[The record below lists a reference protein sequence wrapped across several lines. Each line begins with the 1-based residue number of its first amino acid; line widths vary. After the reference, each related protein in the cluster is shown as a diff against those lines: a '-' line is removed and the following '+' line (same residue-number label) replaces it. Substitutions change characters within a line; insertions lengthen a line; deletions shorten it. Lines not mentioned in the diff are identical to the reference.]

1 MTVEAGPGAHAGTSV
16 NGDSHLPGDDTYET
30 TKTFESL
37 GVSEELTKALADEG
51 IVSAFPIQAL
61 TVTDALAGR
70 DVCGKAKTGSGKTL
84 AFGVPLLQRAKA
96 TRDAEGGRPAPTR
109 PARPLALVLLPTREL
124 AVQVHDVLA
133 PLAQKLGLR
142 AVAVYG
148 GADIDRQV
156 AKLRKGVDVVIAT
169 PGRLIDLGDR
179 GEIAVDQLETLVL
192 DEADR
197 MADMGFMPQV
207 EWVLRR
213 LDQPHQTLLFSATLD
228 GAVDRLVK
236 RYLSDPVFHEVAST
250 TQTVTQM
257 EHRFLQVHQ
266 MDKVKVTAAICR
278 SQEKSLLFVRTKRGA
293 DRLVEHLAKE
303 GVRAAAIHGD
313 LRQANRE
320 RALADFSNG
329 KLSVLVATDVA
340 ARGLH
345 IEGVDGVIHYDPPE
359 DHKAYLHRSGRTA
372 RAGKSGVVVSL
383 ALWNQLVEM
392 EVIQRR
398 LGLRIPIVEMFS
410 NDARLA
416 DLAAWTPEAG
426 ESVL

>member
-1 MTVEAGPGAHAGTSV
+1 MTVEALAGAHAGTATSGV
-16 NGDSHLPGDDTYET
+16 GDVPGDDTYET
-30 TKTFESL
+30 TRTFESL
-37 GVSEELTKALADEG
+37 GVSPELTKALADEG

-61 TVTDALAGR
+61 TVADALAGR

-96 TRDAEGGRPAPTR
+96 TIGAGGARQAARPAK
-109 PARPLALVLLPTREL
+109 PLALVLLPTREL
-124 AVQVHDVLA
+124 AVQVYDVLT
-133 PLAQKLGLR
+133 PLAKKLGLR

-156 AKLRKGVDVVIAT
+156 SKLRQGADIVIAT

-179 GEIAVDQLETLVL
+179 GEVSVEDLETLVL

-213 LDQPHQTLLFSATLD
+213 LERPHQTLLFSATLD

-250 TQTVTQM
+250 TQTVTLM
-257 EHRFLQVHQ
+257 EHRFIQVHQ
-266 MDKVKVTAAICR
+266 MDKVKVVAAICR
-278 SQEKSLLFVRTKRGA
+278 GQEKSLVFVRTKRGA
-293 DRLVEHLAKE
+293 DRLVEHLTKE
-303 GVRAAAIHGD
+303 RVKAAAIHGD
-313 LRQANRE
+313 LRQVNRE
-320 RALADFSNG
+320 RALSDFANG
-329 KLSVLVATDVA
+329 NLPVLVATDVA

-345 IEGVDGVIHYDPPE
+345 IEGVDAVIHFDPPE

-372 RAGKSGVVVSL
+372 RAGKAGVVVSL

-398 LGLRIPIVEMFS
+398 LGLRVPIVEMFS
-410 NDARLA
+410 NDLRLA
-416 DLAAWTPEAG
+416 DLAGWTPRVE

>member
-1 MTVEAGPGAHAGTSV
+1 MTVEALAGAHAGTLT
-16 NGDSHLPGDDTYET
+16 NGVGDVPGDDTYET
-30 TKTFESL
+30 ARTFESL
-37 GVSEELTKALADEG
+37 GVSAELTRALADEG

-61 TVTDALAGR
+61 TVADALAGR

-96 TRDAEGGRPAPTR
+96 TIDAGGTRQSTR
-109 PARPLALVLLPTREL
+109 PAKPLALVLLPTREL
-124 AVQVHDVLA
+124 AVQVHDVLM
-133 PLAQKLGLR
+133 PLAKKLGLS

-156 AKLRKGVDVVIAT
+156 SKLRKGVDIVIAT

-179 GEIAVDQLETLVL
+179 GEVSVEDLETLVL

-213 LDQPHQTLLFSATLD
+213 LERPHQTLLFSATLD

-236 RYLSDPVFHEVAST
+236 RYLSDPVFHEVASA
-250 TQTVTQM
+250 TQTVTLM
-257 EHRFLQVHQ
+257 EHRFIQVHQ
-266 MDKVKVTAAICR
+266 MDKVKVAAAICR
-278 SQEKSLLFVRTKRGA
+278 SQEKSLVFVRTKRGA
-293 DRLVEHLAKE
+293 DRLVEHLGKE
-303 GVRAAAIHGD
+303 KVKAAAIHGD

-320 RALADFSNG
+320 RALSDFSNG
-329 KLSVLVATDVA
+329 SLPVLVATDVA

-345 IEGVDGVIHYDPPE
+345 IEGVDGVIHFDPPE

-372 RAGKSGVVVSL
+372 RAGKAGVVVSL

-398 LGLRIPIVEMFS
+398 LGLRVPIVEMFS
-410 NDARLA
+410 NDPRLA
-416 DLAAWTPEAG
+416 DLAGWTPRAE

>member
-1 MTVEAGPGAHAGTSV
+1 MTVEALAGAHAGTATSGV
-16 NGDSHLPGDDTYET
+16 GDAPGDDTYET
-30 TKTFESL
+30 TRTFESL
-37 GVSEELTKALADEG
+37 GVSPELNKALADEG

-61 TVTDALAGR
+61 TVADALAGR

-96 TRDAEGGRPAPTR
+96 TMDAGRPRQAAR

-124 AVQVHDVLA
+124 AVQVHDVLT
-133 PLAQKLGLR
+133 PLAKKLGLR

-156 AKLRKGVDVVIAT
+156 SKLRKGADIVIAT

-179 GEIAVDQLETLVL
+179 GEVSVEDLETLVL

-213 LDQPHQTLLFSATLD
+213 LERPHQTLLFSATLD

-250 TQTVTQM
+250 TQTVTLM
-257 EHRFLQVHQ
+257 EHRFIQVHQ
-266 MDKVKVTAAICR
+266 MDKVKVVAAICR
-278 SQEKSLLFVRTKRGA
+278 GQEKSLVFVRTKRGA
-293 DRLVEHLAKE
+293 DRLVEHLTKE
-303 GVRAAAIHGD
+303 RVKAAAIHGD
-313 LRQANRE
+313 LRQVNRE
-320 RALADFSNG
+320 RALSDFANG
-329 KLSVLVATDVA
+329 NLPVLVATDVA

-345 IEGVDGVIHYDPPE
+345 IEGVDAVIHFDPPE

-372 RAGKSGVVVSL
+372 RAGKAGVVVSL

-398 LGLRIPIVEMFS
+398 LGLRVPIVEMFS
-410 NDARLA
+410 NDSRLA
-416 DLAAWTPEAG
+416 DLAGWTPQVE